1 MMPFQRLL
9 LFALAPAAALL
20 LGGLL
25 ALFRTPKAAWRSAI
39 LHFAAGVIFSVV
51 AVELLPDIVKRHEPV
66 QIIIG
71 FTLGIV
77 TMLLIRRFA
86 EQKEKAVLTAAKGI
100 PIAMLVAIGVDIVID
115 GLVLGIGFAA
125 GEKEGMMLALALSI
139 ELFSLGIALVTELQ
153 QNGVTK
159 LKAMAYI
166 SPSIILFFATALL
179 SAVFLK
185 QLPDKPLEIILSF
198 GLSALMFLVT
208 EELLVEAHE
217 EKESP
222 WLTSAF
228 FFGFLLFLIIGMTG

>member
-1 MMPFQRLL
+1 MSFQQLL
-9 LFALAPAAALL
+9 LFAIAPAAALL

-51 AVELLPDIVKRHEPV
+51 AVELLPDIVKRHQPV

-71 FTLGIV
+71 FTLGII

-86 EQKEKAVLTAAKGI
+86 EQKEKGAVTAEKAV
-100 PIAMLVAIGVDIVID
+100 PVAMLVAIGVDIVID

-139 ELFSLGIALVTELQ
+139 ELFSLGIAMITELQ
-153 QNGVTK
+153 QNGVSR
-159 LKAMAYI
+159 LKALVYI
-166 SPSIILFFATALL
+166 SPSIGLFFAIALF